1 MTRRFTVIQGG
12 LPDAA
17 PRERGAMPGRLRL
30 EAVGADLRRRLA
42 ELSSPMPLD
51 RPIRVAADRAPIPA
65 QAFLGIRPAA
75 PPSSE
80 PDPLRRVGAVA

>member
-12 LPDAA
+12 LPDEA
-17 PRERGAMPGRLRL
+17 PRRRSAMPGRLRL

-51 RPIRVAADRAPIPA
+51 RPIRVAVDRDPIPA

-75 PPSSE
+75 PPPPK
-80 PDPLRRVGAVA
+80 PDPLCRVGAVA